1 MYDVARTFL
10 MNSVRSRDAQQQWAR
25 TSLNKLNATKA
36 VLLSI
41 VLSLMILFVM
51 HTTNVLI
58 TIAKESLNIPA
69 VQSEVQ
75 TKIARFL
82 GSKPFT
88 QR

>member
-1 MYDVARTFL
+1 
-10 MNSVRSRDAQQQWAR
+10 
-25 TSLNKLNATKA
+25 
-36 VLLSI
+36 
-41 VLSLMILFVM
+41 MILFVM